1 MAVGQ
6 QTTQLGRSLWCGRT
20 AAGQNDQFP
29 PANLSGGCGFN
40 KQTLAG
46 AYGNDEVAPIPTF
59 PRPWSNSRP
68 VHRLRNELEAGVTIT
83 PIVR

>member
-1 MAVGQ
+1 MNREVHVRIWE
-6 QTTQLGRSLWCGRT
+6 RSEVKVLRAT
-20 AAGQNDQFP
+20 RHFAQFP
-29 PANLSGGCGFN
+29 PANLSDGCGVS

-68 VHRLRNELEAGVTIT
+68 VHRLRNELEAA
-83 PIVR
+83 